1 VSEPGGTLWRNWA
14 GNESARPRRVATP
27 RSADEVADQ
36 VRRAAADGMT
46 VRMAGTGHSFTPAA
60 VTEGLLLRPEGLTRV
75 RSVDAAAGLAT
86 VEAGCPLHVLNAELL
101 RRGLTLANMGDI
113 QVQTVAGAI
122 QTGTHGTGRDIG
134 GMAAQVAGL
143 ELVLADGTIATCA
156 VSPPLRADP
165 PAGSA
170 PASTA
175 PPASSAPAAGTL
187 SAAGDPPAA
196 TCPPTLLD
204 AARVGLGALGVLT
217 AVTFRVVPAFLLEA
231 REEPMRWSEVISR
244 LDELTSANEH
254 FEFYWFPH
262 TEGCLTKRNN
272 RSPGPQRPLGRLRYL
287 VDDELLSNAVFGVT
301 CRLGHAVPAV
311 IKTVNGVAGKALG
324 SRSYVDAAYKV
335 FTSPRRVRF
344 KEQEYAIPRES
355 LADVLAEVRS
365 LFARRDWR
373 ISFPIEVRVTPGD
386 DPWLSTAYGRDS
398 AYIAIHVFHAS
409 PHLEYFHDVETVM
422 TAADGRP
429 HWGKMHT
436 RSADYLRRAYPRF
449 GDFVELRNELD
460 PERRFG
466 NAYLNQVLGS

>member
-1 VSEPGGTLWRNWA
+1 MGASDPPAVSWRNWA
-14 GNESARPRRVATP
+14 GNESARPSRVTTP
-27 RSADEVADQ
+27 RSPDEVADE
-36 VRRAAADGMT
+36 VRKAAADGLR

-60 VTEGLLLRPEGLTRV
+60 ATDGVLLRPDGLTGI

-86 VEAGCPLHVLNAELL
+86 VEAGCPLHVLNVALL
-101 RRGLTLANMGDI
+101 SQGLTLANMGDI

-122 QTGTHGTGRDIG
+122 QTGTHGTGRDVG

-143 ELVLADGTIATCA
+143 ELVLADGTITTC
-156 VSPPLRADP
+156 
-165 PAGSA
+165 SA
-170 PASTA
+170 PS
-175 PPASSAPAAGTL
+175 PL
-187 SAAGDPPAA
+187 F
-196 TCPPTLLD
+196 D
-204 AARVGLGALGVLT
+204 AARVGLGALGIVT

-272 RSPGPQRPLGRLRYL
+272 RSPGPPRPLGRLRYL
-287 VDDELLSNAVFGVT
+287 LDDEFLSNTVFGTT

-311 IKTVNGVAGKALG
+311 IKTVNGAAGKALG
-324 SRSYVDAAYKV
+324 SRSYVDAPYRV

-355 LADVLAEVRS
+355 LADVLTEVRA

-373 ISFPIEVRVTPGD
+373 ISFPVEVRVTPGD
-386 DPWLSTAYGRDS
+386 DPWLSTAYGRRS
-398 AYIAIHVFHAS
+398 AYVAIHVFHAS
-409 PHLEYFHDVETVM
+409 AHLEYFRDVEAVM

-436 RSADYLRRAYPRF
+436 RSADYLGRAYPRF
-449 GDFVELRNELD
+449 SDFVGLRNELD

-466 NAYLNQVLGS
+466 NAYVTQVLGS

>member
-1 VSEPGGTLWRNWA
+1 MRRSDQPGATWRNWA
-14 GNESARPRRVATP
+14 GNESARPRRTALP
-27 RSADEVADQ
+27 RSADEVADE
-36 VRRAAADGMT
+36 VRKAAADGLT
-46 VRMAGTGHSFTPAA
+46 VRMAGTGHSFTPVAA
-60 VTEGLLLRPEGLTRV
+60 TDGVLLYPGGMTSI
-75 RSVDAAAGLAT
+75 RSVDAAAGLVT
-86 VEAGCPLHVLNAELL
+86 VEAGCPLRVLNASLQA
-101 RRGLTLANMGDI
+101 RGLSLANMGDI
-113 QVQTVAGAI
+113 QAQTVAGAI

-143 ELVLADGTIATCA
+143 ELVLADGTV
-156 VSPPLRADP
+156 VSCSADSP
-165 PAGSA
+165 
-170 PASTA
+170 
-175 PPASSAPAAGTL
+175 
-187 SAAGDPPAA
+187 GDG
-196 TCPPTLLD
+196 LFD
-204 AARVGLGALGVLT
+204 AARVGLGALGVVT

-231 REEPMRWSEVISR
+231 REQPMRWSEVISR

-272 RSPGPQRPLGRLRYL
+272 SSPGPPRPLPAFRYL
-287 VDDELLSNAVFGVT
+287 LDDELLSNTLFGVT
-301 CRLGHAVPAV
+301 CRLGHAFPAA

-324 SRSYVDAAYKV
+324 SRSYVDAAYRV

-355 LADVLAEVRS
+355 LADVLAEIRS

-386 DPWLSTAYGRDS
+386 DPWLSTAFGRAS

-409 PHLEYFHDVETVM
+409 PHQEYFRDVEALM
-422 TAADGRP
+422 TAVAGRP

-436 RSADYLRRAYPRF
+436 RRAEYLRQAYPKH
-449 GDFVELRNELD
+449 GDFVALRDRLD

-466 NAYLNQVLGS
+466 NAYLAQVLGP

>member
-1 VSEPGGTLWRNWA
+1 MGTTERPATGRAGPGWRNWA
-14 GNESARPRRVATP
+14 GNESARPSRVATP
-27 RSADEVADQ
+27 RSADEVADE
-36 VRRAAADGMT
+36 VRKAAADGLT

-60 VTEGLLLRPEGLTRV
+60 ATDGVLLRPDGLTGI

-86 VEAGCPLHVLNAELL
+86 AEAGCPLHVLNAALL
-101 RRGLTLANMGDI
+101 SHGLSLANMGDI

-122 QTGTHGTGRDIG
+122 QTGTHGTGRDVG

-143 ELVLADGTIATCA
+143 ELVGADGTITTC
-156 VSPPLRADP
+156 S
-165 PAGSA
+165 PAGQ
-170 PASTA
+170 PA
-175 PPASSAPAAGTL
+175 L
-187 SAAGDPPAA
+187 F
-196 TCPPTLLD
+196 D
-204 AARVGLGALGVLT
+204 AARVGLGALGILT

-262 TEGCLTKRNN
+262 TEGCLIKRNN
-272 RSPGPQRPLGRLRYL
+272 RSPGPPRPLGRMRYL
-287 VDDELLSNAVFGVT
+287 LDDEFLSNTVFGIT

-311 IKTVNGVAGKALG
+311 ITTVNGVAGKALG

-355 LADVLAEVRS
+355 LADVLAEIRA

-386 DPWLSTAYGRDS
+386 DPWLSTANGRDS

-409 PHLEYFHDVETVM
+409 PHLEYFRDVEAVM
-422 TAADGRP
+422 TAAHGRP

-436 RSADYLRRAYPRF
+436 RSADYLRRAYPKF
-449 GDFVELRNELD
+449 SDFVELRNVLD

-466 NAYLNQVLGS
+466 NAYLTQVLGS

>member
-1 VSEPGGTLWRNWA
+1 MQDTDAPKAAWRNWA
-14 GNESARPRRVATP
+14 GNQTARPARIATP
-27 RSADEVADQ
+27 RSAQEVADE
-36 VRRAAADGMT
+36 VRRAAADGLT

-60 VTEGLLLRPEGLTRV
+60 ATDGVLLRPGGLTGIRPA
-75 RSVDAAAGLAT
+75 DPEAGLVT
-86 VEAGCPLHVLNAELL
+86 VEAGCPLRALNAHLL
-101 RRGLTLANMGDI
+101 ARGLSLANMGDI

-143 ELVLADGTIATCA
+143 ELVLADGTITTCTA
-156 VSPPLRADP
+156 ADSPKLF
-165 PAGSA
+165 
-170 PASTA
+170 
-175 PPASSAPAAGTL
+175 
-187 SAAGDPPAA
+187 
-196 TCPPTLLD
+196 D
-204 AARVGLGALGVLT
+204 AARIGLGALGIVT
-217 AVTFRVVPAFLLEA
+217 SVTFKIVPLFLLEA

-244 LDELTSANEH
+244 LDEFTSQNEH

-262 TEGCLTKRNN
+262 TDGCLTKRNN
-272 RSPGPQRPLGRLRYL
+272 RSPGPVQPLGRMRYL
-287 VDDELLSNAVFGVT
+287 LDDEFLSNTLFGVT

-311 IKTVNGVAGKALG
+311 ITTVNRAAGKALG
-324 SRSYVDAAYKV
+324 SRTYVDAAYKV

-355 LADVLAEVRS
+355 LADVLAEVRA

-386 DPWLSTAYGRDS
+386 DLWLSTAYGRRS

-409 PHLEYFHDVETVM
+409 PHEEYFRDVEAVM
-422 TAADGRP
+422 VAAGGRP

-436 RSADYLRRAYPRF
+436 RSAQYLHQAYPKH
-449 GDFVELRNELD
+449 GDFVALRDELD

-466 NAYLNQVLGS
+466 NAYLAQVLGP

>member
-1 VSEPGGTLWRNWA
+1 MRDTDAPRAAATAAVWRNWA
-14 GNESARPRRVATP
+14 GNQTARPARIAAP
-27 RSADEVADQ
+27 RSAQEVADE
-36 VRRAAADGMT
+36 VRRAGADGLT

-60 VTEGLLLRPEGLTRV
+60 ATDGVLLRPGGLTGI
-75 RSVDAAAGLAT
+75 RSVEPEAGLVT
-86 VEAGCPLHVLNAELL
+86 VEAGCPLWVLNAHLL
-101 RRGLTLANMGDI
+101 ARGLSLANMGDI

-143 ELVLADGTIATCA
+143 ELVLADGTITTCTA
-156 VSPPLRADP
+156 ADSPRLF
-165 PAGSA
+165 
-170 PASTA
+170 
-175 PPASSAPAAGTL
+175 
-187 SAAGDPPAA
+187 
-196 TCPPTLLD
+196 D
-204 AARVGLGALGVLT
+204 AARVGLGALGIVT
-217 AVTFRVVPAFLLEA
+217 SVTFRIVPLFLLEA

-244 LDELTSANEH
+244 LDELTSQNEH

-272 RSPGPQRPLGRLRYL
+272 RSAGPARPLGRMRYL
-287 VDDELLSNAVFGVT
+287 LDDEFLSNTLFGVT

-311 IKTVNGVAGKALG
+311 ITTVNRAAGKALG
-324 SRSYVDAAYKV
+324 SRTYTDAAYKV

-344 KEQEYAIPRES
+344 KEQEYAIPCES
-355 LADVLAEVRS
+355 LADVLAEIRA

-386 DPWLSTAYGRDS
+386 DPWLSTAYGRRS

-409 PHLEYFHDVETVM
+409 PHEEYFRDVEAVM
-422 TAADGRP
+422 VAAGGRP

-436 RSADYLRRAYPRF
+436 RTAQYLHQAYPKH
-449 GDFVELRNELD
+449 GNFVALRDELD

-466 NAYLNQVLGS
+466 NPYLAQVLGP